1 MRSSWQNWVESK
13 ASETDRRCERPLPL
27 AAELRIWPGRHEV
40 LPLPPVFEEQNT
52 RPPTLVFKF
61 YILDANFK
69 ADCQDAG
76 VEWTERAHFPLW
88 RDAYCR
94 FFGHSISPHFPATRS
109 LSG

>member
-1 MRSSWQNWVESK
+1 MNCR
-13 ASETDRRCERPLPL
+13 RPLPL

-69 ADCQDAG
+69 AVCQDAG
-76 VEWTERAHFPLW
+76 VVWTEAHALIS
-88 RDAYCR
+88 RYGVMLTAA